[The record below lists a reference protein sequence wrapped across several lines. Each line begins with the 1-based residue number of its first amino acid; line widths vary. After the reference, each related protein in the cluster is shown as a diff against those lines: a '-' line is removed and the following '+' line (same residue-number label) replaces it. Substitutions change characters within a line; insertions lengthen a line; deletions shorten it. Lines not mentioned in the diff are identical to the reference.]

1 MRQYLQKNSPESLE
15 TISLRSFTVDEKTGA
30 LLQREDI
37 PTPFPLVEAIDS
49 CQDNAFWVN
58 LKNLWVLIGKVPPL
72 SLEMDDIII
81 FMERGKWGLFRL
93 VERKDGY
100 IILTDGQRKKK
111 TKVRLEDFSQL
122 NLLGKVIRVQ
132 QKL

>member
-1 MRQYLQKNSPESLE
+1 M
-15 TISLRSFTVDEKTGA
+15 DEKTGE

-37 PTPFPLVEAIDS
+37 PTPLPIVEAIDS
-49 CQDNAFWVN
+49 CEENAFWVN
-58 LKNLWVLIGKVPPL
+58 LKNLWVLIGKAPPL

-81 FMERGKWGLFRL
+81 FRERGKWGLFRL